1 MIIRNKTAV
10 AAIVLMFILSVAGYS
25 FAGEKAEEAALGKDE
40 AAVLL
45 KDLAPDLKIL
55 EVRPSPVKELLWEIA
70 VQAGE
75 RKGLLYLDS
84 SKKYFIQGAIVD
96 LKTKANLTQERLSEL
111 TKVDTATIPLD
122 DALVMGDK
130 GAKYK
135 VIVFTDPDCPYC
147 EKLHQE
153 MKKVVVKRQDIA
165 FFIKMYPLPM
175 HKGAYEKA
183 KAIVCEKS
191 IGLLEDAFAK
201 KTLPTAKCD
210 STVVDDNLKLAE
222 KLGIRGTPAII
233 MPNGIITPGSRDAD
247 ALIELIEKS
256 AK

>member
-1 MIIRNKTAV
+1 MIIRHKIAV
-10 AAIVLMFILSVAGYS
+10 AAIVLVFILSVAGYS

-55 EVRPSPVKELLWEIA
+55 EVRPSPVKELWEIA
-70 VQAGE
+70 VQSGE

-84 SKKYFIQGAIVD
+84 SKKYFIQGAIID
-96 LKTKANLTQERLSEL
+96 LKTKANLTQDRMSEL

-130 GAKYK
+130 EAKYK

-153 MKKVVVKRQDIA
+153 IKKVVAKRQDIA

-191 IGLLEDAFAK
+191 MALLDDAFAK
-201 KTLPTAKCD
+201 KTLPEAKCD
-210 STVVDDNLKLAE
+210 STAVDDNLKLAE

-233 MPNGIITPGSRDAD
+233 MPNGIVTPGSRDAD